1 VNKSIFTFDKLT
13 KQNGFYIT
21 QIWFGFR
28 CANVYKAVSLSICK
42 LSFLGVKMYKYT
54 IARQLASKRV
64 ITNRGDEVGKLVD
77 IVVSEIG
84 GDVEYL
90 VVEVDRNS
98 RLLAKLGKVDKLVEI
113 PYASVTAV
121 SDVFIVDEREILE
134 DVQGKE

>member
-1 VNKSIFTFDKLT
+1 M
-13 KQNGFYIT
+13 
-21 QIWFGFR
+21 
-28 CANVYKAVSLSICK
+28 
-42 LSFLGVKMYKYT
+42 KMYKYT

-77 IVVSEIG
+77 IIVSEVG

-98 RLLAKLGKVDKLVEI
+98 RLLNKLGKVEKLVEI
-113 PYASVTAV
+113 PYSSVTAV

-134 DVQGKE
+134 EVSGKN

>member
-1 VNKSIFTFDKLT
+1 
-13 KQNGFYIT
+13 
-21 QIWFGFR
+21 
-28 CANVYKAVSLSICK
+28 
-42 LSFLGVKMYKYT
+42 MYKYT